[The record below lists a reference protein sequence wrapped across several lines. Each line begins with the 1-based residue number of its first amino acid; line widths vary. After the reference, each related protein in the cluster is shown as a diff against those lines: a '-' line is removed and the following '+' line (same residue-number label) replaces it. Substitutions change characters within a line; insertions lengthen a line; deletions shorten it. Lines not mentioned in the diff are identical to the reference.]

1 MYILYIY
8 SKPCSS
14 SLSLL
19 AIATLRTP
27 LLFLSST
34 SKPGRHQRQQHRT
47 NIRNH
52 LLPELPELPVVQC
65 FPLNS
70 LLCHPHIATTE
81 KLLTTLLVV
90 SSQTISNQFK
100 QSSGQSCYPVIHVPQ
115 MDLKSWR
122 FFGGRAA
129 KGTDWGLQVFHMW
142 RIRDVRHGS
151 CFHLRLQLNWSCA
164 TGAAEWQV

>member
-1 MYILYIY
+1 MYIYYIYIY

-34 SKPGRHQRQQHRT
+34 SKPGRHQRRQHRT

-90 SSQTISNQFK
+90 SSQTIS
-100 QSSGQSCYPVIHVPQ
+100 SGQSCYPVIHVPQ

-122 FFGGRAA
+122 FPVEASGQRNR
-129 KGTDWGLQVFHMW
+129 L
-142 RIRDVRHGS
+142 GS
-151 CFHLRLQLNWSCA
+151 PSLPHVENS
-164 TGAAEWQV
+164 